1 MGYFVSLLLAMFS
14 KNKMNIK
21 IPKKLKIGS
30 GGNSF
35 QINNGDCLWRVEN
48 VGRLRLIQFSVLFK
62 DFYTLILKPGTWC
75 ICKFVIKIAV
85 QCTVLKSDWH
95 LSKEN

>member
-35 QINNGDCLWRVEN
+35 QINNGDCL
-48 VGRLRLIQFSVLFK
+48 
-62 DFYTLILKPGTWC
+62 
-75 ICKFVIKIAV
+75 
-85 QCTVLKSDWH
+85 
-95 LSKEN
+95 